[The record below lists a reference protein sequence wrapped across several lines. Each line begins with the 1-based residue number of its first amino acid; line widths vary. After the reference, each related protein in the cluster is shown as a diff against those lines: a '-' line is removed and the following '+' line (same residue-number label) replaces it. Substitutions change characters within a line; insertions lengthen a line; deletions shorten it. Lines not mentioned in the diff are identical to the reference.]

1 VASAADE
8 KAEKTG
14 NWQTIVIFADKECNV
29 RLRMQRQASLADVDW
44 MRVEVENKGKTPMA
58 VDTLHYQIECETYHL
73 KTNMPDSSFELAQG
87 HDSNFSIDPK
97 RPLTESSNCD
107 YHSTLLGLAPRYG
120 WQVRSKFHFRMDLKD
135 RRVKETSKEGIPFTF
150 KWLYPTEA
158 GFEAMRS
165 RLKKL
170 LQNPKYEFNHAY
182 ILGAYLGVPEVARAA
197 SREDLLAALTPR
209 QGSVDGREAILG
221 NLLKRYPNDPVVKS
235 YFHERLRAGD
245 EHAVGD
251 AGAEE
256 IWDKTFI
263 KPLVRLLESDYYK
276 YRYALT
282 VLHEH
287 RVDWKSDQALARQL
301 SAAVRKAYP
310 EVESKDLVDF
320 DRWVSGVEDLG
331 LTGDRKM
338 IQLLSPVLDDKREL
352 HPPTDGLVGLQA
364 RKEHL
369 RVCEVAL
376 ESILTIL
383 EGEPD
388 DAYAK
393 AGSKEILARR
403 QNTAAEWTAL
413 RDRMIADLKLRLKGD
428 KKDSP
433 RPAPNPHKQK

>member
-1 VASAADE
+1 
-8 KAEKTG
+8 
-14 NWQTIVIFADKECNV
+14 
-29 RLRMQRQASLADVDW
+29 
-44 MRVEVENKGKTPMA
+44 
-58 VDTLHYQIECETYHL
+58 
-73 KTNMPDSSFELAQG
+73 
-87 HDSNFSIDPK
+87 
-97 RPLTESSNCD
+97 
-107 YHSTLLGLAPRYG
+107 
-120 WQVRSKFHFRMDLKD
+120 
-135 RRVKETSKEGIPFTF
+135 
-150 KWLYPTEA
+150 
-158 GFEAMRS
+158 
-165 RLKKL
+165 
-170 LQNPKYEFNHAY
+170 
-182 ILGAYLGVPEVARAA
+182 
-197 SREDLLAALTPR
+197 
-209 QGSVDGREAILG
+209 
-221 NLLKRYPNDPVVKS
+221 
-235 YFHERLRAGD
+235 
-245 EHAVGD
+245 VGD
-251 AGAEE
+251 VGDEE

-282 VLHEH
+282 VLHKH

-320 DRWVSGVEDLG
+320 DRWVSGAEDLG

-338 IQLLSPVLDDKREL
+338 IQLLSPALDDKREL
-352 HPPTDGLVGLQA
+352 HAPTDGLVGLQA
-364 RKEHL
+364 RKEPL

-383 EGEPD
+383 DGEPD